1 MGGEGPVF
9 AIFLL
14 AARAMIA
21 VVGICVTEKGGSGRK
36 AAIVLG
42 AGGGVRG
49 GGGEGGH
56 RGWSMRRGYCLL
68 VELGGVIGD
77 GGLRNNGIEKS
88 FKAGSLEKWFS
99 SGRPLERCSFC
110 GFNVAFFL

>member
-1 MGGEGPVF
+1 MF
-9 AIFLL
+9 AFFLL

-36 AAIVLG
+36 AVINLG

-56 RGWSMRRGYCLL
+56 WGWSMRRGYCLL

-77 GGLRNNGIEKS
+77 GGLGSNGIAKA
-88 FKAGSLEKWFS
+88 FKAGSLY
-99 SGRPLERCSFC
+99 G
-110 GFNVAFFL
+110 